1 MPTLLIATH
10 NAHKLR
16 EIGAILGPEFQYL
29 DLNHFPGA
37 PAVVEDAG
45 TFAGNA
51 TKKALQVA
59 EWLCA
64 DSSSELRVHGADKFV
79 LADDSGLE
87 VDALG
92 GAPGVHSAR
101 FASIEG
107 SGVRSDQSN
116 NEKLLRLMQDVP
128 DEKRTARFRCV
139 IAVTPWIQTQTRG
152 PNRSSVCFANELE
165 LQTELFDGICE
176 GRIGRSPCGQ
186 GGFGYDPLFI
196 PSGFEITFA
205 ELDEAA
211 KNQLSHR
218 AQALA
223 KMRQK
228 LLRGSM

>member
-1 MPTLLIATH
+1 MATLLIATH
-10 NAHKLR
+10 NAHKVR
-16 EIGAILGPEFQYL
+16 EIGAILGPEFHCL

-51 TKKALQVA
+51 TKKAVQVA

-64 DSSSELRVHGADKFV
+64 DSISELRVPGAEKFV

-101 FASIEG
+101 FAGIGEAG
-107 SGVRSDQSN
+107 DRLDQAN
-116 NEKLLRLMQDVP
+116 NEKLLRLMEDIP

-139 IAVTPWIQTQTRG
+139 IALTPWMQSG
-152 PNRSSVCFANELE
+152 GSNRSSVCFANELE
-165 LQTELFDGICE
+165 LQTELFEGTCE
-176 GRIGRSPCGQ
+176 GRIGRSPRGQ

-205 ELDEAA
+205 ELDAA
-211 KNQLSHR
+211 VKNQLSHR
-218 AQALA
+218 AKALA
-223 KMRQK
+223 KLRQK
-228 LLRGSM
+228 LLPH